1 MTDQERQELLETIR
15 NFRLIDD
22 TYFNIY
28 MDGNPRDMEFILR
41 IIENDPG
48 LQVIDLYTQRE
59 VPNLYGRGV
68 RFDVFVKS
76 AAGVEYNIEIQ
87 RDSNGASPERARFNS
102 SMLDARVVQKGFKWG
117 KDHLPPAK
125 VIFITEHDTE
135 GTGKPLYHVHRY
147 VDELN
152 KKPFKDQ
159 AEIVYV
165 NASYQDD
172 SPLGRLMHD
181 MNCKNP
187 DDMYYPELAA
197 RANYF
202 KTNEHGVSQMCK
214 AMEDLVN
221 DMSKERVEQARI
233 EARLET
239 EQNTILRLLADGAG
253 IPLMATASGWSIER
267 VTNFL
272 KSRNLRPAQ

>member
-1 MTDQERQELLETIR
+1 M
-15 NFRLIDD
+15 
-22 TYFNIY
+22 
-28 MDGNPRDMEFILR
+28 
-41 IIENDPG
+41 
-48 LQVIDLYTQRE
+48 
-59 VPNLYGRGV
+59 PNLYGRGV

-76 AAGVEYNIEIQ
+76 AAGVEYNIEVQ
-87 RDSNGASPERARFNS
+87 RDSSGASPERARFNS

-135 GTGKPLYHVHRY
+135 GANMPLYHIHRY
-147 VDELN
+147 VDEMG

-187 DDMYYPELAA
+187 DDMYYPELAD

-202 KTNEHGVSQMCK
+202 KTNEDGVSQMCEAVEK
-214 AMEDLVN
+214 LVN
-221 DMSKERVEQARI
+221 EGRKEERRKSE
-233 EARLET
+233 ED
-239 EQNTILRLLADGAG
+239 TILRLLKGGAKVSMMT
-253 IPLMATASGWSIER
+253 LATGWSVEQ
-267 VTNFL
+267 VTEFL
-272 KSRNLRPAQ
+272 KARNLQPAQ